1 MKQDKNILIFNQEN
15 PAINAMKG
23 LLRSEDYDIFETEA
37 PLEAIRLIFKN
48 GIDVILANQNLAGI
62 DSQEFKELA
71 ERISPEVKVFLL
83 PMPSDNEC
91 ATKEHGE
98 PQYCQMGI
106 RDLAGF
112 ISNHIRTE
120 KRLINDCAQLK
131 DFYFS
136 FASHILKIFSVN
148 DKYFF
153 NNAQLV
159 AGLSKRIAERMK
171 LEETLIDAIQMAALL
186 RDLGKLGIQQTIL
199 NDTEKLDQVEMS
211 IIQSHPL
218 LTIQMLKH
226 IGFPWDVEP
235 IIKHHHEYY
244 NGTGYPAGLKGRAI
258 PLGSRIIG
266 VADAYIAMTT
276 DRPYRKAL
284 TAAEA
289 IEAINK
295 KAGTQFDPEVVE
307 MFLSVISNEV
317 APDKNCVLVV
327 TQDPSLPALLRFS
340 LDSDKFAV
348 LFETNTDHAAAVLQE
363 QKIDLLIADAEI
375 ATADKM
381 AFYSRL
387 RQKKSA
393 TEAVPIIILL
403 PSKGYSFEMSD
414 PLVYF
419 VTKPLDVDELS
430 QKIFSLCRH
439 ELEQA
444 LPVAGNEEMKG
455 VSGKLEDFSLSDII
469 QILNIGLKTARVNLT
484 RRGEKGEIYTK
495 GGAVFNATLGALSG
509 QEAFFELMQWDSGF
523 FNILHGRTIDEVN
536 ITMDTMNLMM
546 EAFKAIDESRKS
558 ENDVMNQSAE
568 PSEPPHKEIEK
579 IAVSVSGA
587 VMDRVVSPASGS
599 FESEFL
605 KNAQ

>member
-15 PAINAMKG
+15 PTLNTMKS
-23 LLRSEDYDIFETEA
+23 LLRSEDYEIFETEA

-71 ERISPEVKVFLL
+71 ERISPEVKVFLM
-83 PMPSDNEC
+83 PMPSDNGC
-91 ATKEHGE
+91 AAKEQGE
-98 PQYCQMGI
+98 TQYCQMAT

-112 ISNHIRTE
+112 INNHIRTE
-120 KRLINDCAQLK
+120 KRLINECVQLK

-136 FASHILKIFSVN
+136 FASHIMKIFSIN

-199 NDTEKLDQVEMS
+199 NGAEELDQEAMS

-226 IGFPWDVEP
+226 IGFPWNVES
-235 IIKHHHEYY
+235 IIRQHHEYY
-244 NGTGYPAGLKGRAI
+244 NGTGYPDGLKGREI

-284 TAAEA
+284 PPADA
-289 IEAINK
+289 IDAINK

-307 MFLSVISNEV
+307 IFLSVISNEV
-317 APDKNCVLVV
+317 APDKNCVLIV
-327 TQDPSLPALLRFS
+327 THDTSLPALLRFS
-340 LDSDKFAV
+340 LDSDKFAI
-348 LFETNTDHAAAVLQE
+348 LFETKTDHAEAVLKD

-375 ATADKM
+375 MTAGNL
-381 AFYSRL
+381 AFYHRL
-387 RQKKSA
+387 RQKQSS
-393 TEAVPIIILL
+393 TEDVPIILL
-403 PSKGYSFEMSD
+403 VPAKAYSFETSD
-414 PLVYF
+414 PLVYS
-419 VTKPLDVDELS
+419 VSKPLDVNELS
-430 QKIFSLCRH
+430 QKIFSLCRD
-439 ELEQA
+439 ELQQS
-444 LPVAGNEEMKG
+444 LPAAGKEEVKG

-469 QILNIGLKTARVNLT
+469 QILNLGLKTARVNLT
-484 RRGEKGEIYTK
+484 RRAERGKFTPGRARCSMPPW
-495 GGAVFNATLGALSG
+495 GLFPARRHSLS
-509 QEAFFELMQWDSGF
+509 LCSG
-523 FNILHGRTIDEVN
+523 
-536 ITMDTMNLMM
+536 
-546 EAFKAIDESRKS
+546 
-558 ENDVMNQSAE
+558 
-568 PSEPPHKEIEK
+568 
-579 IAVSVSGA
+579 IAVSLIYCTGGPP
-587 VMDRVVSPASGS
+587 MNKTSPWIP
-599 FESEFL
+599 
-605 KNAQ
+605 